1 MPLACRATAGL
12 SQGWG
17 FDDGKPYSAHSPF
30 SEVPAA
36 CGNQGREEALRRIP
50 GLSPRTDKAAAEER
64 RTDA

>member
-1 MPLACRATAGL
+1 MPLVCRATAGL

-30 SEVPAA
+30 SKVPAA
-36 CGNQGREEALRRIP
+36 CGNQRREEALLRIP